1 MLEPFICLRACNMHA
16 GGDPQLWAEALE
28 FFCSQPGDCSSAIS
42 QVLQHIEQGEL
53 LPPLVVLQTLAKNK
67 NLKVGFVHKSS
78 ASQDLAY
85 CVHVGL
91 VVCLPACMYS
101 ARQ

>member
-1 MLEPFICLRACNMHA
+1 VLVFST

-28 FFCSQPGDCSSAIS
+28 YFCAQPGDCSSAIS

-67 NLKVGFVHKSS
+67 SLKVNKE
-78 ASQDLAY
+78 
-85 CVHVGL
+85 C
-91 VVCLPACMYS
+91 AC
-101 ARQ
+101 